1 MNDTAGRP
9 TTGQAEEHADSA
21 AAPSSSKSL
30 ERIMM
35 DILLRTW
42 NLERIVTSCHPPSLW
57 MGGDAALT
65 TVVVNAIARRTGI
78 NLGSASMSQVQAVVS
93 ELSEWDLHSF
103 AAVAADAS
111 ADACL
116 AEIGRLEI
124 RLR

>member
-1 MNDTAGRP
+1 
-9 TTGQAEEHADSA
+9 
-21 AAPSSSKSL
+21 
-30 ERIMM
+30 M

-78 NLGSASMSQVQAVVS
+78 NLGSASLSQVQAVIS
-93 ELSEWDLHSF
+93 ELSEWDLHNF

-124 RLR
+124 LLR